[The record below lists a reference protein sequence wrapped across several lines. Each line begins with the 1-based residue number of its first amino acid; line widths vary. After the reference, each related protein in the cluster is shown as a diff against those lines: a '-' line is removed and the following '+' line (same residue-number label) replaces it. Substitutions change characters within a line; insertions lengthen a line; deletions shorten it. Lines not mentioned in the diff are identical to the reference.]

1 MIKKGN
7 ITPLLLP
14 VAIFAGLAMGTFLP
28 GISESISMW
37 IDLSV
42 LILLFLLFFEIR
54 FDPIPEIS
62 ENRSF
67 ICLVWVTNFL
77 IVPLFAWG
85 IATLFFKG
93 QPTLFAGLLLYML
106 FPCTDWFLAF
116 TRIAKGDVAL
126 GSVLMP
132 INLISQLLLFPVYV
146 SFFIG
151 LQSDFNLSSI
161 WPTFGQW
168 FLLPF
173 ISAMVIR
180 YLISRFFSPPRLDFF
195 LKSSGTAIPWVLAGL
210 VFCIFSAHTSQLLSY
225 PRVFALV
232 LLAVFLFFLFT
243 WFIGEFLARRFQLT
257 RPQHVLLAMTT
268 TARNSPLM
276 LGLATIVLPN
286 QPMVYAVLI
295 LGMLVEFPHLTF
307 LTRAFRGRNDRI
319 IPSTSEVLP
328 SN

>member
-1 MIKKGN
+1 MFKIGN
-7 ITPLLLP
+7 ITPVFLP
-14 VAIFAGLAMGTFLP
+14 IAILSGLVLGTFLP
-28 GISESISMW
+28 GFSETICMW
-37 IDLSV
+37 IDSLV

-54 FDPIPEIS
+54 FDPLPQIS
-62 ENRSF
+62 NNRTV
-67 ICLVWVTNFL
+67 IGLIWVTNFL

-85 IATLFFKG
+85 IATLFFRG
-93 QPTLFAGLLLYML
+93 QPALFAGLLLYML

-132 INLISQLLLFPVYV
+132 INLISQLLLFPFYI

-161 WPTFGQW
+161 WPTFGKW

-180 YLISRFFSPPRLDFF
+180 YLISKFLSPPRLDFF
-195 LKSSGTAIPWVLAGL
+195 LKFSGSAIPWTLAGL
-210 VFCIFSAHTSQLLSY
+210 VLCIFSAHTSQLLSY
-225 PRVFALV
+225 PKVFALV
-232 LLAVFLFFLFT
+232 LLAVFLFFVFT
-243 WFIGEFLARRFQLT
+243 WFLGELLARRFQLT
-257 RPQHVLLAMTT
+257 RSQHVLLAMTT

-286 QPMVYAVLI
+286 QPLVYAVLI
-295 LGMLVEFPHLTF
+295 LGMLVEFPHLTLLSNLF
-307 LTRAFRGRNDRI
+307 KRRAQLS
-319 IPSTSEVLP
+319 PSSLNNTATT
-328 SN
+328 